1 MFHGYE
7 DGRLVIEVSTKW
19 PDLSEAILVR
29 MADEVAEAVGRPCE
43 NEDSL
48 QEFLDLN
55 NPVVARHSY
64 FFQYRPDGESRY
76 AFDRSPLR

>member
-1 MFHGYE
+1 VFHGYE

-19 PDLSEAILVR
+19 PHLPEAILVR
-29 MADEVAEAVGRPCE
+29 MADEVAEAVGRPFE

-55 NPVVARHSY
+55 NPVVARYS
-64 FFQYRPDGESRY
+64 S
-76 AFDRSPLR
+76 